1 MAAHPK
7 QQVVPRAAIPSEEL
21 MQAQAEIWCLSSAYV
36 KSMARRCAVK
46 LGIPDAIHRSGG
58 AATLPGLLAALS
70 IPEARLPHLSRLM
83 RLLATLGIFTE
94 AKEGRG
100 GGVCYRLTPASLLL
114 VHDDAGANGG
124 ACLSE
129 YVASATAL
137 SDSLMAY
144 LRLDEWFRSDD
155 VSAAAGGSPAFVM
168 AYGMDY
174 WAAAGRDAERSASF
188 CELMGSDSRLVAQVV
203 LRECGGEVFG
213 AAAAM
218 VDVGGGDGTMARAVK
233 RAFPHV
239 RCSVLELPHVVE
251 SIRAAAAGG
260 CDDGAV
266 EVEFVAG
273 DMMDFIPA
281 ADVVLLKYVLHDWSD
296 EDCVRILRR
305 CREAITTSANGPEG
319 KVVIIDMVVGGSASS
334 TTKEALEA
342 QLFMDMCMMVLAT
355 GKERDEETWSSIFM
369 DAGFTHYKIRPVLGL
384 RSVIEVYP

>member
-1 MAAHPK
+1 MAE
-7 QQVVPRAAIPSEEL
+7 QVLPRAAIPSEDL
-21 MQAQAEIWCLSSAYV
+21 IQAQAEIWCLSSAYV
-36 KSMARRCAVK
+36 KSMALRCAVK

-58 AATLPGLLAALS
+58 AATLPSLLAALS

-83 RLLATLGIFTE
+83 RLLAMLGIFTE
-94 AKEGRG
+94 AKEGG
-100 GGVCYRLTPASLLL
+100 GGVCYRLTPVSLLL
-114 VHDDAGANGG
+114 VHDAGANGG

-137 SDSLMAY
+137 SDSLNAY
-144 LRLDEWFRSDD
+144 LRLDEWFRSD
-155 VSAAAGGSPAFVM
+155 ATGAAGGAPAFVM

-188 CELMGSDSRLVAQVV
+188 RELMGSDSRLVAQVV

-213 AAAAM
+213 GAASL

-233 RAFPHV
+233 TAFPHV

-251 SIRAAAAGG
+251 GVRTAAGG
-260 CDDGAV
+260 VGGDDGGAV
-266 EVEFVAG
+266 EVEFIAG
-273 DMMDFIPA
+273 DMMDSIPA

-342 QLFMDMCMMVLAT
+342 QLLMDMCMMVLAT

-369 DAGFTHYKIRPVLGL
+369 DAGFTRYKIRPVLGP

>member
-7 QQVVPRAAIPSEEL
+7 QQVVPSRAAIPSEEL
-21 MQAQAEIWCLSSAYV
+21 IQAQAEIWCLSSAYV
-36 KSMARRCAVK
+36 KSMALRCAVK

-70 IPEARLPHLSRLM
+70 IPEARQPHLSRLM

-100 GGVCYRLTPASLLL
+100 VVCYRLTPASLLL
-114 VHDDAGANGG
+114 VHDAGANGG

-155 VSAAAGGSPAFVM
+155 V
-168 AYGMDY
+168 
-174 WAAAGRDAERSASF
+174 
-188 CELMGSDSRLVAQVV
+188 V

-213 AAAAM
+213 GAAAM

-233 RAFPHV
+233 TAFPHV

-251 SIRAAAAGG
+251 GVRAATGG
-260 CDDGAV
+260 GGDDDDGAV

-273 DMMDFIPA
+273 DMMDYIPA

-319 KVVIIDMVVGGSASS
+319 KVVIVDMVVGGSAS
-334 TTKEALEA
+334 TMTKEALEA
-342 QLFMDMCMMVLAT
+342 QLLMDMCMMVLAT

-369 DAGFTHYKIRPVLGL
+369 DAGFTRYKIRPVLGP